1 MGFDLFCPF
10 SVSYTLEHTRGKTQ
24 TSARF
29 ILTRACDGVTIY
41 DSGKLTQV
49 LSAYPL
55 AAALSPRTRYRL
67 TIHAETDADE
77 RAEAESW
84 FETGKMDEPW
94 HAQWIGAADDCTS
107 FCAETQIFVSDL
119 KRARLYVGCAGL
131 YTLYI
136 NDQRVG
142 TEYLTPYC
150 NAYDAWMQAITHDV
164 TEYLRES
171 QNTLR
176 FTLGSGWYKG
186 RFSLMN
192 RENIYGDR
200 LAVIAEL
207 VLTHSDG
214 SEERIVTDERWR
226 VFSSEYTQN
235 GIYDGVHIDAG
246 LPPQQK
252 ALRIFSIPKGL
263 LHDRLSP
270 PVTVQQEIKPVR
282 AFHTPAGAFCLD
294 FGQNLAGLI
303 RVDTA
308 QFPAV
313 DFRLRFFETLDP
325 DGNVYTKNLRTAKQ
339 ELVYRSNGEARTI
352 VPEFTYYGFRYV
364 WLDADTELPPDAFT
378 ALVLHSEMPEVGTLH
393 TSNPTL
399 NRLIENIE
407 WG

>member
-1 MGFDLFCPF
+1 MELSNIQINHLRTPIGFDLFCSF

-24 TSARF
+24 TSVHF
-29 ILTRACDGVTIY
+29 MLTRACDNTVVY

-49 LSAYPL
+49 LPAYPL

-150 NAYDAWMQAITHDV
+150 NAYDAWMQVITHDV
-164 TEYLRES
+164 TEYLREG

-207 VLTHSDG
+207 VLTHSDD

-226 VFSSEYTQN
+226 VFS
-235 GIYDGVHIDAG
+235 
-246 LPPQQK
+246 
-252 ALRIFSIPKGL
+252 
-263 LHDRLSP
+263 
-270 PVTVQQEIKPVR
+270 
-282 AFHTPAGAFCLD
+282 
-294 FGQNLAGLI
+294 
-303 RVDTA
+303 
-308 QFPAV
+308 
-313 DFRLRFFETLDP
+313 
-325 DGNVYTKNLRTAKQ
+325 
-339 ELVYRSNGEARTI
+339 
-352 VPEFTYYGFRYV
+352 
-364 WLDADTELPPDAFT
+364 
-378 ALVLHSEMPEVGTLH
+378 
-393 TSNPTL
+393 
-399 NRLIENIE
+399 
-407 WG
+407 

>member
-1 MGFDLFCPF
+1 MN
-10 SVSYTLEHTRGKTQ
+10 V
-24 TSARF
+24 
-29 ILTRACDGVTIY
+29 
-41 DSGKLTQV
+41 
-49 LSAYPL
+49 
-55 AAALSPRTRYRL
+55 
-67 TIHAETDADE
+67 
-77 RAEAESW
+77 
-84 FETGKMDEPW
+84 PW

-246 LPPQQK
+246 AKSAPHFLH
-252 ALRIFSIPKGL
+252 SKGASA
-263 LHDRLSP
+263 RPAQSP
-270 PVTVQQEIKPVR
+270 S
-282 AFHTPAGAFCLD
+282 HSPAGDQARSRVSYACGRVLS
-294 FGQNLAGLI
+294 GLWAEP
-303 RVDTA
+303 RRA
-308 QFPAV
+308 
-313 DFRLRFFETLDP
+313 
-325 DGNVYTKNLRTAKQ
+325 Y
-339 ELVYRSNGEARTI
+339 SC
-352 VPEFTYYGFRYV
+352 
-364 WLDADTELPPDAFT
+364 
-378 ALVLHSEMPEVGTLH
+378 
-393 TSNPTL
+393 
-399 NRLIENIE
+399 
-407 WG
+407 

>member
-1 MGFDLFCPF
+1 MELSNIQINHLRTPMGFDLFCPF

-24 TSARF
+24 TSVRF

-49 LSAYPL
+49 LPAYPL

-67 TIHAETDADE
+67 TIHAETDANE

-150 NAYDAWMQAITHDV
+150 NAYDAWMQVITHDV
-164 TEYLRES
+164 TEYLREG

-207 VLTHSDG
+207 VLTHSDD

-235 GIYDGVHIDAG
+235 GIYDGVHIDTG
-246 LPPQQK
+246 LPPQLVQ
-252 ALRIFSIPKGL
+252 R
-263 LHDRLSP
+263 P
-270 PVTVQQEIKPVR
+270 P
-282 AFHTPAGAFCLD
+282 L
-294 FGQNLAGLI
+294 
-303 RVDTA
+303 
-308 QFPAV
+308 
-313 DFRLRFFETLDP
+313 
-325 DGNVYTKNLRTAKQ
+325 
-339 ELVYRSNGEARTI
+339 
-352 VPEFTYYGFRYV
+352 
-364 WLDADTELPPDAFT
+364 
-378 ALVLHSEMPEVGTLH
+378 
-393 TSNPTL
+393 
-399 NRLIENIE
+399 
-407 WG
+407 

>member
-1 MGFDLFCPF
+1 MELSSIQINHLRTPMGFDLFCPF

-24 TSARF
+24 TSVRF

-67 TIHAETDADE
+67 TIHAETDANE

-107 FCAETQIFVSDL
+107 FCAETQILVSNL

-131 YTLYI
+131 YTLHI
-136 NDQRVG
+136 NGKRVG
-142 TEYLTPYC
+142 KEYLTPYC
-150 NAYDAWMQAITHDV
+150 NAYDAWMQVITHDV
-164 TEYLRES
+164 TEYLREG

-207 VLTHSDG
+207 VLTQRGAALHRRKLAG
-214 SEERIVTDERWR
+214 
-226 VFSSEYTQN
+226 FLL
-235 GIYDGVHIDAG
+235 GIYAKRD
-246 LPPQQK
+246 
-252 ALRIFSIPKGL
+252 LRRCPYRCQPS
-263 LHDRLSP
+263 
-270 PVTVQQEIKPVR
+270 
-282 AFHTPAGAFCLD
+282 A
-294 FGQNLAGLI
+294 
-303 RVDTA
+303 TA
-308 QFPAV
+308 
-313 DFRLRFFETLDP
+313 
-325 DGNVYTKNLRTAKQ
+325 
-339 ELVYRSNGEARTI
+339 
-352 VPEFTYYGFRYV
+352 
-364 WLDADTELPPDAFT
+364 
-378 ALVLHSEMPEVGTLH
+378 
-393 TSNPTL
+393 
-399 NRLIENIE
+399 
-407 WG
+407 